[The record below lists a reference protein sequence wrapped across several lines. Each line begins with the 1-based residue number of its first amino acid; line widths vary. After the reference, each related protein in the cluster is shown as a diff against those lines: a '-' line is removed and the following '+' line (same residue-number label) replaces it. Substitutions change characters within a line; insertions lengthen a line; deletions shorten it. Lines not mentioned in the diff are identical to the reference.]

1 MEFFNF
7 HHHKK
12 YIKDGIYNLNINSI
26 PPDFPYSIGIHPNDI
41 DIANLDH
48 QLNWMQNTIYENCF
62 AIGEC
67 GLDSLVSVDHKIQE
81 EVFLKQIIISNEVK
95 KPIIIHCVRK
105 FYEVISFRKKAE
117 QPMIIHGFNKKQRI
131 AEDLL
136 TNNFYLSFG
145 KAVLY
150 NLSLQDILK
159 NTPLD
164 KFFLETDN
172 EDFKIEELYLK
183 VSEIKGISLDDLNEQ
198 ILENLH
204 TIRNG

>member
-1 MEFFNF
+1 MRLFLL
-7 HHHKK
+7 KK
-12 YIKDGIYNLNINSI
+12 KRRSSQ
-26 PPDFPYSIGIHPNDI
+26 F
-41 DIANLDH
+41 
-48 QLNWMQNTIYENCF
+48 M
-62 AIGEC
+62 
-67 GLDSLVSVDHKIQE
+67 
-81 EVFLKQIIISNEVK
+81 
-95 KPIIIHCVRK
+95 
-105 FYEVISFRKKAE
+105 
-117 QPMIIHGFNKKQRI
+117 HGFNKKKKI

-136 TNNFYLSFG
+136 ANNFYLSFG

-183 VSEIKGISLDDLNEQ
+183 VSEIKEISLEDLNEQ

-204 TIRNG
+204 TIKNG